1 MKYLKDSYSGNIAL
15 KISLNF
21 APAFEQEKNII
32 RNMATNRTFTMIKP
46 DAVQDGNSGAIL
58 KMIEEAGFKI
68 IAMKYT
74 RLTPELAGKFY
85 EVHKERPFYGELCAY
100 MSSGPIFAAILEKD
114 NAVADFRTLIGAT
127 NPAEAAEGTI
137 RKLYA
142 KSIGENA
149 VHGSD
154 SDENAEI
161 EGNFYFSQQERF

>member
-1 MKYLKDSYSGNIAL
+1 
-15 KISLNF
+15 
-21 APAFEQEKNII
+21 
-32 RNMATNRTFTMIKP
+32 MATNRTFTMIKP
-46 DAVQDGNSGAIL
+46 DAVADGNSGAIL
-58 KMIEEAGFKI
+58 KMIEDAGFKV
-68 IAMKYT
+68 IALKYT
-74 RLTPELAGKFY
+74 RLTQELAGKFY
-85 EVHKERPFYGELCAY
+85 EVHKERPFYGELVEY

-154 SDENAEI
+154 SDENAAI